1 MTAVDEAASV
11 TKTHLS
17 LNVSNVDRSAAFYE
31 AFFGVPAHKR
41 RPGYA
46 NFDLSDP
53 PLKFALQEH
62 AHQVGV
68 GSLSHLGLQVA
79 TSGQVQEA
87 KARLESSGLVTFDET
102 DTTCCYARQDK
113 VWVHDPDGNA
123 WEVYVL
129 LDDMLDED
137 DHGHE
142 QKAGGAACCT
152 ASTRAKSGGPSC
164 CDQPADGAPC
174 CA

>member
-1 MTAVDEAASV
+1 MTAVDEAASI

-17 LNVSNVDRSAAFYE
+17 LNVSDVNRSAAFYE

-137 DHGHE
+137 DHEDDPHAIRPNWGVPTVQDVSQAVPLKMQRQE
-142 QKAGGAACCT
+142 KACC
-152 ASTRAKSGGPSC
+152 S
-164 CDQPADGAPC
+164 
-174 CA
+174 

>member
-17 LNVSNVDRSAAFYE
+17 LNVSNVNHSAAFYE

-62 AHQVGV
+62 TPQAGI
-68 GSLSHLGLQVA
+68 GSLNHLGLQVA
-79 TSGQVQEA
+79 TATQVQEA
-87 KARLESSGLVTFDET
+87 KARLEASGLVTFDET

-129 LDDMLDED
+129 LDDMLDD
-137 DHGHE
+137 HE
-142 QKAGGAACCT
+142 QEAGNAACCA
-152 ASTRAKSGGPSC
+152 ASARAKSGGPSC
-164 CDQPADGAPC
+164 CDQPADGTPC

>member
-1 MTAVDEAASV
+1 
-11 TKTHLS
+11 
-17 LNVSNVDRSAAFYE
+17 VSDVDRSAAFYE

-46 NFDLSDP
+46 NFDLADP
-53 PLKFALQEH
+53 PLKFALQQH
-62 AHQVGV
+62 APQAGV

-79 TSGQVQEA
+79 APEQVQAA
-87 KARLESSGLVTFDET
+87 KARLEASGLVTFDET

-129 LDDMLDED
+129 LDDMIDED
-137 DHGHE
+137 DHQHE
-142 QKAGGAACCT
+142 ADGGACCT
-152 ASTRAKSGGPSC
+152 ASAQAKAGGPPC
-164 CDQPADGAPC
+164 CDQPADGSPC